1 MDKLERGLKSCLQLG
16 FLLIKG
22 LKLEHDNHVGDDSAC

>member
-1 MDKLERGLKSCLQLG
+1 MDKLERGLKSCLLLRV
-16 FLLIKG
+16 LLIKG